1 MAPANVLRG
10 MVRSHNVLDVVS
22 FVRAALV
29 LATGTVVL
37 GAVPSAHAN
46 EWARPS
52 QWGASAICAKRTCTT
67 IRVDATVR
75 VFRATD
81 RHGYDM
87 VFGEWRPTRQITET
101 GADEGSLVASAL
113 TGANFAYAVRP
124 DPREGF
130 EMVDVEHLRPGH
142 QGDVGGGWQAAENL
156 SGHGVRNLV
165 VTASGKV
172 AWLLEG
178 YFWNPA
184 GREMSPSLSSRA
196 IFCAA
201 PRTDEPALLAYG
213 PSISS
218 SALRT
223 DAERCSPVRNSR

>member
-1 MAPANVLRG
+1 MGMARSPTVL
-10 MVRSHNVLDVVS
+10 
-22 FVRAALV
+22 AALAV
-29 LATGTVVL
+29 GVSVVVL
-37 GAVPSAHAN
+37 GGVPSARAN

-52 QWGASAICAKRTCTT
+52 EWGAKAICAKRKCRT
-67 IRVDATVR
+67 IRADARVR

-124 DPREGF
+124 NPREPF
-130 EMVDVEHLRPGH
+130 EMIHVERLRPGPE
-142 QGDVGGGWQAAENL
+142 GDIGGGWQAAENL
-156 SGHGVRNLV
+156 SGYGVRNLV
-165 VTASGKV
+165 VTASGKA
-172 AWLLEG
+172 AWLVEG
-178 YFWNPA
+178 RFWNPVA
-184 GREMSPSLSSRA
+184 REMSPSLSSRA

-201 PRTDEPALLAYG
+201 PRTDEPAFLAYG
-213 PSISS
+213 LGLSS

-223 DAERCSPVRNSR
+223 DAEHCVPVRNPGDHEKP